1 MLRVVPLALLLA
13 GCISANTTKVY
24 KSETPPVA
32 DNSSG
37 MQAEIEALRAEN
49 EQLRAHIRELEF
61 WLSQY
66 REMPADVPSTSPVL
80 EVINDFVLLPKQ
92 IYDQVGLENWV
103 YLRRGNQY
111 VGRAR
116 VLQITARGTTARF
129 DKEFPGPAA
138 PPRVGDVVVSLPAR

>member
-1 MLRVVPLALLLA
+1 MIRVVSLALLLA
-13 GCISANTTKVY
+13 GCTTTYSTKV
-24 KSETPPVA
+24 SEPDPPTA
-32 DNSSG
+32 THST
-37 MQAEIEALRAEN
+37 AEMEALRAEN
-49 EQLRAHIRELEF
+49 KQLRQRIKELEF
-61 WLSQY
+61 WLGQY
-66 REMPADVPSTSPVL
+66 REMPAELPNASPVL
-80 EVINDFVLLPKQ
+80 EVVKDFVLLPKE

-129 DKEFPGPAA
+129 DKEYPGPAS